1 MTSLLKP
8 AEPPG
13 AEMLLPLTRRSL
25 PMALLRA
32 REAVMA
38 RFRPLLAE
46 HDVTEQQWRVIRV
59 LGESGP
65 LDATEVAQRCCILK
79 PSLTRI
85 IRALA
90 QRKLIIRRKDND
102 DGRRLVL
109 DATPKAHEMIT
120 SMMPEINRVYERL
133 EQEFGKERLE
143 QVLVILEEL
152 TETKPQREA

>member
-1 MTSLLKP
+1 MTSPSKL
-8 AEPPG
+8 AER
-13 AEMLLPLTRRSL
+13 ATADMLLPLTRRSL

-38 RFRPLLAE
+38 RFRPLLAA

-90 QRKLIIRRKDND
+90 QRKLIIRRKDD
-102 DGRRLVL
+102 ADGRRLVL

-120 SMMPEINRVYERL
+120 SMMPEINIVYEAL
-133 EQEFGKERLE
+133 EKEFGKDRLE

-152 TETKPQREA
+152 TETKPSS

>member
-1 MTSLLKP
+1 
-8 AEPPG
+8 
-13 AEMLLPLTRRSL
+13 
-25 PMALLRA
+25 
-32 REAVMA
+32 VMA
-38 RFRPLLAE
+38 RFRPLLAA

-65 LDATEVAQRCCILK
+65 LDATEVAYRCCILK

-90 QRKLIIRRKDND
+90 QRKLIIRRKDD
-102 DGRRLVL
+102 EDGRRLVL

-120 SMMPEINRVYERL
+120 SMMPEINTVYEAL
-133 EQEFGKERLE
+133 EKEFGKERLE

-152 TETKPQREA
+152 TETKP

>member
-1 MTSLLKP
+1 
-8 AEPPG
+8 
-13 AEMLLPLTRRSL
+13 
-25 PMALLRA
+25 MALLRA

-38 RFRPLLAE
+38 RFRPLLAA

-65 LDATEVAQRCCILK
+65 LDATEVASRCCILK

-90 QRKLIIRRKDND
+90 QRKLIIRRKDD
-102 DGRRLVL
+102 EDGRRLVL

-120 SMMPEINRVYERL
+120 SMMPEINLVYEAL
-133 EQEFGKERLE
+133 EREFGKDRLE
-143 QVLVILEEL
+143 QVLAILEEL
-152 TETKPQREA
+152 TETKPTS

>member
-1 MTSLLKP
+1 MTSPSKS
-8 AEPPG
+8 AERPNT
-13 AEMLLPLTRRSL
+13 ETLPLIRRSL

-38 RFRPLLAE
+38 RFRPLLTA
-46 HDVTEQQWRVIRV
+46 HGVTEQQWRVIRV

-90 QRKLIIRRKDND
+90 QRKLIVRRKDNED
-102 DGRRLVL
+102 ARRLVL
-109 DATPKAHEMIT
+109 EATPKAHEMIV
-120 SMMPEINRVYERL
+120 SIMPEIDAVYDTLERELGKNRM
-133 EQEFGKERLE
+133 E
-143 QVLVILEEL
+143 QVLIILDEL
-152 TETKPQREA
+152 TETRP

>member
-1 MTSLLKP
+1 MISSSKL
-8 AEPPG
+8 AEPPNTDKPPV
-13 AEMLLPLTRRSL
+13 ARQSL

-38 RFRPLLAE
+38 RFRPLLAA
-46 HDVTEQQWRVIRV
+46 HDVSEQQWRVIRV

-65 LDATEVAQRCCILK
+65 LDATEVAQRCCIMK

-90 QRKLIIRRKDND
+90 QRKLIIRRKDSD
-102 DGRRLVL
+102 DGRRLIL

-120 SMMPEINRVYERL
+120 SMMPQIDAVYDAL
-133 EQEFGKERLE
+133 EQEFGKDRLE
-143 QVLVILEEL
+143 QVLVILEDL
-152 TETKPQREA
+152 TETRPS

>member
-1 MTSLLKP
+1 MIGSSKL
-8 AEPPG
+8 AERPKADTLPPI
-13 AEMLLPLTRRSL
+13 RQSL

-38 RFRPLLAE
+38 RFRPLLAA
-46 HDVTEQQWRVIRV
+46 HDVSEQQWRVIRV

-65 LDATEVAQRCCILK
+65 LDATEVARRCCIMK

-102 DGRRLVL
+102 DGRRLIL

-120 SMMPEINRVYERL
+120 SMMPQINAVYDAL
-133 EQEFGKERLE
+133 EQEFGKDRLE

-152 TETKPQREA
+152 TETRP

>member
-1 MTSLLKP
+1 MISSSKL
-8 AEPPG
+8 AERP
-13 AEMLLPLTRRSL
+13 ESDMLPLTRRSL

-38 RFRPLLAE
+38 RFRPLLAA

-90 QRKLIIRRKDND
+90 QRKLLIRRKDD
-102 DGRRLVL
+102 EDGRRLIL
-109 DATPKAHEMIT
+109 DATPKSHEMIT
-120 SMMPEINRVYERL
+120 SMMPEIHAVYEAL
-133 EQEFGKERLE
+133 EKEFGKDRLE

-152 TETKPQREA
+152 SETKPE

>member
-1 MTSLLKP
+1 MISSSKLAGQP
-8 AEPPG
+8 DAG
-13 AEMLLPLTRRSL
+13 RLPLTPRSL

-38 RFRPLLAE
+38 RFRPLLAA
-46 HDVTEQQWRVIRV
+46 HDVTEQQWRVIHV

-90 QRKLIIRRKDND
+90 QRKLLVRRKDD
-102 DGRRLVL
+102 EDGRRFIL
-109 DATPKAHEMIT
+109 DATPKAQEMIT
-120 SMMPEINRVYERL
+120 SMMPGINKVYGAL
-133 EQEFGKERLE
+133 EQEFGKDRLE
-143 QVLVILEEL
+143 QVLAILEEL
-152 TETKPQREA
+152 TETRPG

>member
-1 MTSLLKP
+1 MISTSKL
-8 AEPPG
+8 AERPN
-13 AEMLLPLTRRSL
+13 ADMLLPLTRRSL

-38 RFRPLLAE
+38 RFRPLLAA

-65 LDATEVAQRCCILK
+65 LDATEVAHRCCILK

-90 QRKLIIRRKDND
+90 QRKLIIRRKDD
-102 DGRRLVL
+102 EDGRRLVL

-120 SMMPEINRVYERL
+120 SMMPEINTVYEAL
-133 EQEFGKERLE
+133 EKEFGKERLE

-152 TETKPQREA
+152 TETKP

>member
-1 MTSLLKP
+1 
-8 AEPPG
+8 
-13 AEMLLPLTRRSL
+13 
-25 PMALLRA
+25 MALLRA

-38 RFRPLLAE
+38 RFRPLLAA

-65 LDATEVAQRCCILK
+65 LDATEVASRCCILK

-90 QRKLIIRRKDND
+90 QRKLIIRRKDD
-102 DGRRLVL
+102 DDARRLVL
-109 DATPKAHEMIT
+109 DATPKAREMIT
-120 SMMPEINRVYERL
+120 SMMPEINAVYDTL
-133 EQEFGKERLE
+133 EHEFGKDRLE

-152 TETKPQREA
+152 TETRP